1 MQCEKCVK
9 ENSSETSSQNTQRS
23 PMDYAVDEMN
33 LAEFPLAAISD
44 RFLDGTK
51 TVVLKDTVFDR
62 DQNKYLPRRLTL
74 SGSDRYGLPTSK
86 DDDVLLACIQL
97 SRLNDFAT
105 REVSF
110 SRYEILRLLGWADE
124 TRNYDRVATSLRRW
138 KGLSIFSDRAFYDH
152 EQKSWVNRDFGV
164 FDNLVIYRREVI
176 QGKAAPGCSRF
187 VWNEVLFR
195 SFQSGY
201 LKQLDWNLY
210 CRLTSPVA
218 KRLYRFLDKRFYHSN
233 RVEIDLQELGLRK
246 VRLATNYNTA
256 QMKRTL
262 LKGIEELERVWGL
275 KSCLPENRF
284 RKDGHAKWSV
294 IFERRAKRNRTTI
307 PPAIESA
314 ITAESSSPILQPA
327 FNPQNL
333 ERELVKRGIGPAS
346 AEELSLSQPS
356 NRIREMLELYDWY
369 NNRGQPR
376 GPGFLVQSI
385 RNPSA
390 IALPPGFESSV
401 QQHQRQQAKEAQ
413 KQAEADVRTKRERLA
428 LRKQNSRQRA
438 FIAFWE
444 AMSPSEQD
452 AFETEALE
460 NTNVMKKRLYLEAS
474 GKGGKAFEV
483 YRQMILLD
491 QFERSHGLVIHAEP
505 KTNKTQKS

>member
-1 MQCEKCVK
+1 MVVVQCEKCVK
-9 ENSSETSSQNTQRS
+9 ENSSDTLQQKQQGS
-23 PMDYAVDEMN
+23 PLESAVDELN

-51 TVVLKDTVFDR
+51 TVVLEDAVFDR
-62 DQNKYLPRRLTL
+62 EQNKFLPRRLTL

-97 SRLNDFAT
+97 SRLNEFAT
-105 REVSF
+105 RDVSF

-124 TRNYDRVATSLRRW
+124 SRNYERIATSLRRW

-187 VWNEVLFR
+187 VWNDVLFR

-233 RVEIDLQELGLRK
+233 RVEIDLLELGLRK
-246 VRLATNYNTA
+246 VRLAASYNTA

-262 LKGIEELERVWGL
+262 LKGIEELERVWEL
-275 KSCLPENRF
+275 KPRLPEERF
-284 RKDGHAKWSV
+284 RKDSMGKWLV
-294 IFERRAKRNRTTI
+294 IFERRAKRSRESI
-307 PPAIESA
+307 SPSAVSA
-314 ITAESSSPILQPA
+314 ITSLSTPPLSQPA
-327 FNPQNL
+327 INPQNL

-369 NNRGQPR
+369 NSRGQPR

-385 RNPSA
+385 KNPAA
-390 IALPPGFESSV
+390 ITLPPGFESSV
-401 QQHQRQQAKEAQ
+401 QRLERQQSREAQ
-413 KQAEADVRTKRERLA
+413 KQAESNVRTKRERLA

-438 FIAFWE
+438 FMAFWE

-452 AFETEALE
+452 AFETEALDAAD
-460 NTNVMKKRLYLEAS
+460 TMKKRLYLEAS
-474 GKGGKAFEV
+474 GKGGKAFEI
-483 YRQMILLD
+483 YRQMILMD
-491 QFERSHGLVIHAEP
+491 QLEQIHSLSAP
-505 KTNKTQKS
+505 ACGM

>member
-1 MQCEKCVK
+1 MVVVQCEKCVK
-9 ENSSETSSQNTQRS
+9 ENSSDTLKEKQKNQPLDS
-23 PMDYAVDEMN
+23 AVDELN

-51 TVVLKDTVFDR
+51 TVVLEDTVFDR
-62 DQNKYLPRRLTL
+62 EQNKYLPRQLTL

-124 TRNYDRVATSLRRW
+124 SRNYERVATSLRRW

-218 KRLYRFLDKRFYHSN
+218 KRLYRFLDKRFYHSS
-233 RVEIDLQELGLRK
+233 RVEIDLLELGLRK
-246 VRLATNYNTA
+246 VRLSGNYNTA

-262 LKGIEELERVWGL
+262 LKGIEELERVWDL
-275 KSCLPENRF
+275 KSRLPEERF
-284 RKDGHAKWSV
+284 RKDGMGKWLV
-294 IFERRAKRNRTTI
+294 VFERRAKRIRENFA
-307 PPAIESA
+307 PSAESA
-314 ITAESSSPILQPA
+314 ITSVSTPSPSQPA
-327 FNPQNL
+327 INPQDL
-333 ERELVKRGIGPAS
+333 ER
-346 AEELSLSQPS
+346 
-356 NRIREMLELYDWY
+356 
-369 NNRGQPR
+369 
-376 GPGFLVQSI
+376 
-385 RNPSA
+385 
-390 IALPPGFESSV
+390 
-401 QQHQRQQAKEAQ
+401 
-413 KQAEADVRTKRERLA
+413 
-428 LRKQNSRQRA
+428 
-438 FIAFWE
+438 
-444 AMSPSEQD
+444 
-452 AFETEALE
+452 
-460 NTNVMKKRLYLEAS
+460 
-474 GKGGKAFEV
+474 
-483 YRQMILLD
+483 
-491 QFERSHGLVIHAEP
+491 
-505 KTNKTQKS
+505 